1 MPITPAPAGAG
12 PVLLREPTE
21 GRLRRSGSLRDV
33 SPVLW
38 RLRLREASFKNA
50 AFHVETQGRVSGR
63 RTVVHEYPKLDTPY
77 AEDLGRHAVRYQIT
91 GYVIQRWPSRQGEQ
105 GHGNMFWN
113 YDMARDT
120 LIAAL
125 ENEGPGRLIDPYNNR
140 IGPQLFQCER
150 YQVMETRERGGY
162 AQFEMAF
169 VEAGAST
176 FTFVD
181 IDPRFEVLATANS
194 SMAAVA
200 DILDKEMAALNNPGM
215 KQAPLS
221 ALSIRGPGGTEF

>member
-1 MPITPAPAGAG
+1 MP
-12 PVLLREPTE
+12 R
-21 GRLRRSGSLRDV
+21 GSLKDI

-38 RLRLREASFKNA
+38 RLRMRQASFKSA

-63 RTVVHEYPKLDTPY
+63 RTVLHEYPKLDQPY
-77 AEDLGRHAVRYQIT
+77 AEDLGRHVVRYQVT
-91 GYVIQRWPSRQGEQ
+91 GYVIQRWQARAGVSNV
-105 GHGNMFWN
+105 GNMDWN
-113 YDMARDT
+113 YDMARDR

-125 ENEGPGRLIDPYNNR
+125 EDLGPGRLVDPYNNR

-150 YQVMETRERGGY
+150 YSMTESRERGGY

-169 VEAGAST
+169 VEAGQST

-181 IDPRFEVLATANS
+181 VDTASQVTGTANS

-200 DILDKEMAALNNPGM
+200 VILDNEMQRLNDPTY
-215 KQAPLS
+215 KPVFVK
-221 ALSIRGPGGTEF
+221 P